1 MVSFCVASEAE
12 AIVPELMALI
22 PPLICGIATLCAL
35 ACLAVTPVVCGKAR
49 TSPTTRPPPDEESC
63 QCDKEIAHPSSPL
76 FGRAGCFSACRSAAC
91 GASGRSTASVRG
103 FAAEMTPRGGCR
115 QISSYPYWV
124 CGIAPMAGAAVGGRL
139 NSESSERRSHAH
151 LDGRLGLALDD
162 ADDGLLAGL
171 PRRGHLHR
179 GAARATAADEAEDRL
194 MNARLA
200 EPNESGK
207 H

>member
-115 QISSYPYWV
+115 QISSYPYWGMRH
-124 CGIAPMAGAAVGGRL
+124 CADGGRG
-139 NSESSERRSHAH
+139 RRRNTQ
-151 LDGRLGLALDD
+151 LRVK
-162 ADDGLLAGL
+162 
-171 PRRGHLHR
+171 RK
-179 GAARATAADEAEDRL
+179 E
-194 MNARLA
+194 
-200 EPNESGK
+200 EPCTPGWTVGTGSG
-207 H
+207 